1 MIYLFVAVWFI
12 LGYVYYIH
20 DMRKVQDIGIGTML
34 AGLFFGWVGGFVII
48 GRIICSLM
56 DLLPT
61 YIVFKK
67 YE

>member
-1 MIYLFVAVWFI
+1 MIYLIVTVWFI

-34 AGLFFGWVGGFVII
+34 AGLLFGWVGGFVII
-48 GRIICSLM
+48 GRMICYLTDM
-56 DLLPT
+56 LPT
-61 YIVFKK
+61 YVVFKK